1 MLDIIFMEADAYKN
15 IPNEINFSIYSRLQ
29 TCSKN
34 GTNWRSRWRTGI
46 LL

>member
-1 MLDIIFMEADAYKN
+1 MLDIISMEAQAYKN
-15 IPNEINFSIYSRLQ
+15 IPNVMNFSIYSRLQ

-34 GTNWRSRWRTGI
+34 VTNCRSRWRTGI

>member
-1 MLDIIFMEADAYKN
+1 MLDVICMEAEAYKN
-15 IPNEINFSIYSRLQ
+15 IPNEINFSIYSRLL

-34 GTNWRSRWRTGI
+34 VAKWRSRWRTGI